1 MDRETDER
9 SAMQFQAVLA
19 LCVERSLCVGKV
31 KVDALRFIRAVV
43 ADLTTALVADGR
55 PRHEYPD

>member
-1 MDRETDER
+1 
-9 SAMQFQAVLA
+9 MQFQAVLA